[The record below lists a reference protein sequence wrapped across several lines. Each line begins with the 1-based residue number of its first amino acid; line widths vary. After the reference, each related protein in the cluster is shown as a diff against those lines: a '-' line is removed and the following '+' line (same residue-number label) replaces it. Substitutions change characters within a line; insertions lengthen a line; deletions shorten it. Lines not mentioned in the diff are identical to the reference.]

1 MIISIIIFVF
11 LTILYTTVSVGAI
24 KQYPKIK
31 KMDNASQATSYIY
44 IATTVCTSLTILTLN
59 YGFFFV
65 AETHKMAA
73 MPTLVVLWTSF
84 STFVAF
90 SLLLSNTFYESYLLY
105 KTKGRLP

>member
-1 MIISIIIFVF
+1 MITSIIIFVL
-11 LTILYTTVSVGAI
+11 LTILYTAVSVGVV

-31 KMDNASQATSYIY
+31 QMDSAAQATSYVY

-65 AETHKMAA
+65 AEAHKMAS
-73 MPTLVVLWTSF
+73 MPILVVLWTAF

-90 SLLLSNTFYESYLLY
+90 SLLLSNSFYKSYLIF
-105 KTKGRLP
+105 KTKGHLS